1 MRMSERG
8 KKLLAEWED
17 SVPTVYRDAAGL
29 QTIGVGHLLTKEE
42 LASGAIMIAGE
53 PVRVSRGLTNPQMM
67 ALMGQD
73 LERFERAVDELV
85 TVALAQPQFDA
96 LVCFAFNV
104 GARSLR
110 NSSLLRLL
118 NQGRYDAVP
127 AQLARWTKA
136 DGKTVPGL
144 VNRRKKEI
152 NLWNGAI

>member
-17 SVPTVYRDAAGL
+17 AVPTIYRDSAGL
-29 QTIGVGHLLTKEE
+29 QTIGVGHLMTKEE
-42 LASGAIMIAGE
+42 LASGRIMIAGE
-53 PVRVSRGLTNPQMM
+53 PVMFSRGLTQPQIM

-85 TVALAQPQFDA
+85 AVDLDQHQFDA

-104 GARSLR
+104 GAWSFR

-118 NQGRYDAVP
+118 NQGRYEAVP
-127 AQLARWTKA
+127 VQLARWVKA
-136 DGKTVPGL
+136 DGKAVPGL
-144 VNRRKKEI
+144 VNRRRNETKLWKGEI
-152 NLWNGAI
+152 

>member
-29 QTIGVGHLLTKEE
+29 QTIGVGHLMTREE
-42 LASGAIMIAGE
+42 LTSGQIVIAGA
-53 PVRVSRGLTNPQMM
+53 PVKFSQGLTHPQMM

-73 LERFERAVDELV
+73 MERFERAVDEMV
-85 TVALAQPQFDA
+85 TVDLDQHQFDA

-104 GARSLR
+104 GVWSFR

-127 AQLARWTKA
+127 EQLARWVKA
-136 DGKTVPGL
+136 DWKTVPGL
-144 VNRRKKEI
+144 VNRRKNEI
-152 NLWNGAI
+152 KLWTGEI

>member
-42 LASGAIMIAGE
+42 LASGQIMIAGE
-53 PVRVSRGLTNPQMM
+53 PVRFSRGLTRQQIM

-73 LERFERAVDELV
+73 LERFERVVDELV
-85 TVALAQPQFDA
+85 TVVLAQHQFDA
-96 LVCFAFNV
+96 LVCFSFNV
-104 GARSLR
+104 GSWSFR

-127 AQLARWTKA
+127 EQLARWVKA

-144 VNRRKKEI
+144 VNRRRNEAK
-152 NLWNGAI
+152 LWNGEA

>member
-1 MRMSERG
+1 MKVSARG
-8 KKLLAEWED
+8 KKLLAEWEGA
-17 SVPTVYRDAAGL
+17 VPTIYRDAAGL
-29 QTIGVGHLLTKEE
+29 QTIGVGHLMTKEE
-42 LASGAIMIAGE
+42 LGSGQIMIAGE
-53 PVRVSRGLTNPQMM
+53 PVRVSRGLTHPQMV

-85 TVALAQPQFDA
+85 TVDLDQHQFDA
-96 LVCFAFNV
+96 LVCFAYNV
-104 GARSLR
+104 GAWSFR

-127 AQLARWTKA
+127 EQLARWVKA